1 MPYVVNPY
9 TFVPCGAAPVRTS
22 LQDCYAGKPLFTGR
36 LDYTLT
42 TDTPLLVPDA
52 AKVVQ
57 DAQTEHKQYP
67 FFRLPDGT
75 PAIPGSTMR
84 GAVRSVYEALTHSC
98 MSVLRDSTEKPFSQR
113 LPSTNGFKEHGLL
126 GYDPAAGRWT
136 LYAAQT
142 ADFLKLTKDNYSH
155 ILQDGRVHWDGQE
168 LKNGQPARLHRN
180 APCGWLQF
188 NRPVIPPKEKTPY
201 YVRLLTKRRDNAVV
215 YRWQD
220 DTPYN
225 ALRSVLGESVKNDS
239 KNNLLTAHADL
250 LAALEKVKSGDPAQG
265 GLVPVWYLLADDNG
279 TPRCYLS
286 GASIGRVM
294 QGRSWADVMHRHAP
308 CGDINALCPACALFG
323 TVRGAGTSGRVRFT
337 DAATASY
344 KSLGYKTL
352 PVLSSPRPSAY
363 EFYLEKPAVRG
374 VKFWNYDFYA
384 LNGTPR
390 GDPPF
395 LAYRPQP
402 RGRKFYWHSA
412 PKTETQRTKQN
423 ATLEALQGRFTGSV
437 YFDRITRD
445 QLEELAF
452 ALTLGDNSPA
462 GTRLHKLGHGKPV
475 GYGSCK
481 LTLTGG
487 ELRTLTL
494 QNGVPCYHTRPL
506 APDTL
511 TAAHGRIDPADIS
524 VRSLLKIADKQSTH
538 GLTVAYPADPTIFGW
553 FAKNRRKNENLVT
566 LPRPLDK
573 TLTLPCGNPLTAP
586 PPRRGAHQGGGRPHG
601 EEHPHRAEGR

>member
-22 LQDCYAGKPLFTGR
+22 LQDYYAGKPLFTGR

-75 PAIPGSTMR
+75 PAIPGSTLR

-155 ILQDGRVHWDGQE
+155 ILRDGRVHWDGQE
-168 LKNGQPARLHRN
+168 LKNGQPARLHRS

-188 NRPVIPPKEKTPY
+188 NRPVISPKEKTPY

-225 ALRSVLGESVKNDS
+225 ALRSVLGESVENDK

-308 CGDINALCPACALFG
+308 CGDINALCPPVRCSARSGARVRPGGCAL
-323 TVRGAGTSGRVRFT
+323 
-337 DAATASY
+337 
-344 KSLGYKTL
+344 
-352 PVLSSPRPSAY
+352 
-363 EFYLEKPAVRG
+363 
-374 VKFWNYDFYA
+374 
-384 LNGTPR
+384 
-390 GDPPF
+390 
-395 LAYRPQP
+395 
-402 RGRKFYWHSA
+402 
-412 PKTETQRTKQN
+412 
-423 ATLEALQGRFTGSV
+423 
-437 YFDRITRD
+437 
-445 QLEELAF
+445 
-452 ALTLGDNSPA
+452 
-462 GTRLHKLGHGKPV
+462 
-475 GYGSCK
+475 
-481 LTLTGG
+481 
-487 ELRTLTL
+487 
-494 QNGVPCYHTRPL
+494 
-506 APDTL
+506 
-511 TAAHGRIDPADIS
+511 
-524 VRSLLKIADKQSTH
+524 
-538 GLTVAYPADPTIFGW
+538 PT
-553 FAKNRRKNENLVT
+553 
-566 LPRPLDK
+566 
-573 TLTLPCGNPLTAP
+573 P
-586 PPRRGAHQGGGRPHG
+586 PPQAIKALGIKRCPF
-601 EEHPHRAEGR
+601 